1 MNGKTQTEE
10 ENEEMEN
17 HNQIKQR
24 ESKERLERDKKVMNE
39 RPVMQSENGQRR
51 GIEKDRQKD
60 EEELINI
67 LYEQFLLINV
77 FLLN

>member
-60 EEELINI
+60 EEEMHGKDCISWSQPRRYPIN
-67 LYEQFLLINV
+67 
-77 FLLN
+77 